1 MDTGSSSDTF
11 WYLLQCKPRQDGRA
25 AANLRNQGYRIF
37 HPQVRRQMPSAA
49 GLNVVSELLFP
60 GYLFI
65 QLASQDNWAPLR
77 STRGVSR
84 VVSFNNT
91 PARVA
96 DEIVAGIEE
105 RCRQP
110 IKQKSHMAGEKVCI
124 TQGPLQMLEGIFL
137 AMDGQQRVVILLQ
150 LLNRKQP
157 VHLPVDHIR
166 SA

>member
-1 MDTGSSSDTF
+1 MDTSSSNDTF

-25 AANLRNQGYRIF
+25 AANLRNQGYHIF
-37 HPQVRRQMPSAA
+37 QPQIPRQMLSAT
-49 GLNVVSELLFP
+49 GLHAVPESLFP

-65 QLASQDNWAPLR
+65 RLASQDNWAPLR
-77 STRGVSR
+77 STRGVNR

-91 PARVA
+91 PAKVT
-96 DEIVAGIEE
+96 DEIIAGIEE

-110 IKQKSHMAGEKVCI
+110 VRQKAHATGDKVFV

-157 VHLPVDHIR
+157 VHLPANHIR

>member
-1 MDTGSSSDTF
+1 MDTSGSHDTS

-37 HPQVRRQMPSAA
+37 HPQVCRQTPSAT
-49 GLNVVSELLFP
+49 GLNAMPELLFP

-65 QLASQDNWAPLR
+65 RLASQDNWAPLR

-84 VVSFNNT
+84 LVSFNNV
-91 PARVA
+91 PAKVA
-96 DEIVAGIEE
+96 DTIIAGIEE

-110 IKQKSHMAGEKVCI
+110 VRQKAHAAGDRVCI

-137 AMDGQQRVVILLQ
+137 TMNGQERVVILLQ
-150 LLNRKQP
+150 LLNRQQP
-157 VHLPVDHIR
+157 VHLPISHVR

>member
-1 MDTGSSSDTF
+1 METGSSRSTF

-25 AANLRNQGYRIF
+25 ALNLQNQGYQVF
-37 HPQVRRQMPSAA
+37 NPQIRRESTGATRRPEAT
-49 GLNVVSELLFP
+49 EPLFP

-65 QLASQDNWAPLR
+65 RLAEQDNWAPLR

-84 VVSFNNT
+84 VVSFNNI
-91 PARVA
+91 PARVT
-96 DEIVAGIEE
+96 DEMIAGIEE

-110 IKQKSHMAGEKVCI
+110 LVRKPHAAGDRVLI

-137 AMDGQQRVVILLQ
+137 SMNGQQRVLILLQ

-157 VHLPVDHIR
+157 VQLSIDHIR